1 MILIVA
7 LFILLLVCGGVGG
20 YRYGGWR
27 SPMYGGGL
35 GLVVVI
41 LLVLLLLG
49 YL

>member
-7 LFILLLVCGGVGG
+7 LVILLLVCGGVGG

-27 SPMYGGGL
+27 TPYPGGGL
-35 GLVVVI
+35 SLIVLV
-41 LLVLLLLG
+41 LLG